1 MPKQTLPYVVVVD
14 DERVI
19 AETLTIILNG
29 NGFCAVFFTNPLE
42 ALESAQTAPPN
53 LLVSDIM
60 MPQLSGI
67 DLAIRMRALC
77 PACKVL
83 LFSGQTDT
91 ADLLLA
97 ARDQGH
103 SFDLLL
109 KPTHPSDLLR
119 KLREQVS
126 PWMGGNPL
134 PSPIMFG

>member
-19 AETLTIILNG
+19 AETLTIILNE
-29 NGFCAVFFTNPLE
+29 NGFSAVFFTNPLD
-42 ALESAQTAPPN
+42 ALESAQTAPPD

-77 PACKVL
+77 PACKIL

-91 ADLLLA
+91 AELLTS
-97 ARDQGH
+97 ARGQGH

-109 KPTHPSDLLR
+109 KPVHPHDFLR
-119 KLREQVS
+119 KLREQES
-126 PWMGGNPL
+126 PSPGEDLL